1 MKKLNFLIVAAVLGA
16 ATAFTSCSD
25 EMVQPQTKS
34 SAGEL
39 LSRGAYD
46 YPAVEWDNVDKIA
59 VACNLIPSVTEL
71 PVPWDGGQS
80 GNDGIPEDWL
90 DGNRRNSDPKQ
101 RAYSR
106 QNGWDMVCHNLS
118 DLHSRPNISDFTTS
132 IPECSDCSF
141 MRSALLP
148 ESEPRTVGPVC
159 VSPVQLLC

>member
-1 MKKLNFLIVAAVLGA
+1 MNKIFTIVAAALGV
-16 ATAFTSCSD
+16 ATALTSCSD

-118 DLHSRPNISDFTTS
+118 DPTQPGKYFGLYNKYTGVLRLFFYEISSSSGVGTS
-132 IPECSDCSF
+132 NCWAGLRVLFQI
-141 MRSALLP
+141 L
-148 ESEPRTVGPVC
+148 V
-159 VSPVQLLC
+159 